1 MPLHRARSPMPR
13 RSAITATLGLLI
25 AAHAWAQPARKPA
38 TPLRIVVPFSPGG
51 STDAAARILAEGLTA
66 ELGQPVIVDN
76 RPGAGTTI
84 AAAHVAA
91 SPADGGTL
99 LLTGPISHIVSGML
113 YPHLKYDALRSFTPI
128 SQLATAPFLIVV
140 RAESAYRTL
149 GELIQAAKAAPGKV
163 SYGSSGIGASPHL
176 VGEILAS
183 EAGVKF
189 LHVPYKGAGPAA
201 VGLMGGEVDFS
212 ISDASAIPHLASGR
226 LRALAVTTK
235 QRSALAPD
243 VPGVAEATGLAL
255 DESAGI
261 ALLAPAG
268 TPAATANAL
277 SDAIA
282 KVASQSGVVKRL
294 ALQGMEASFTPAREL
309 GALMQSQ
316 HRRYGP
322 LIQRLGIKLE

>member
-1 MPLHRARSPMPR
+1 MPR

-66 ELGQPVIVDN
+66 ELG
-76 RPGAGTTI
+76 
-84 AAAHVAA
+84 
-91 SPADGGTL
+91 
-99 LLTGPISHIVSGML
+99 
-113 YPHLKYDALRSFTPI
+113 PI

-226 LRALAVTTK
+226 LRALAVTTR
-235 QRSALAPD
+235 QRSALAPN
-243 VPGVAEATGLAL
+243 VPSIAEAAGLAL

-268 TPAATANAL
+268 TPTAIANVL

-282 KVASQSGVVKRL
+282 KVASQPGVIKRL
-294 ALQGMEASFTPAREL
+294 ALQGMEVSFTPAREL